1 MSFTPSSSRR
11 GSRGG
16 LSTGGRSSVA
26 SNVSNKSVNIDY
38 SPHEHHNRRVS
49 TDTATL
55 LSLVEDISVTH
66 DQLRYLFAFYTNCAC
81 IVD

>member
-1 MSFTPSSSRR
+1 MSATPSSARR

-16 LSTGGRSSVA
+16 LSTGRRSSMG

-38 SPHEHHNRRVS
+38 SPHEYHNRRVS

-66 DQLRYLFAFYTNCAC
+66 DQLRYLLT
-81 IVD
+81 

>member
-1 MSFTPSSSRR
+1 M
-11 GSRGG
+11 G
-16 LSTGGRSSVA
+16 

-38 SPHEHHNRRVS
+38 SPHEYHNRRVS

-66 DQLRYLFAFYTNCAC
+66 DQLRYLLT
-81 IVD
+81 